1 MKHNS
6 SHKIFNMIMMLRDMK
21 IYKWIYRHPHLSMMI
36 LVLIA
41 VIILYVFISFVFNFI
56 I

>member
-6 SHKIFNMIMMLRDMK
+6 SHKIFDTIMLLRDMK
-21 IYKWIYRHPHLSMMI
+21 LYKWIYRHPYLSMMI

-41 VIILYVFISFVFNFI
+41 VVILYFFISFVFNYI
-56 I
+56 V